1 MKRQSSKASKIK
13 TPRMRMS
20 KKKLLVLFVALLIL
34 AVLAGYGITD
44 RILAEKA
51 SEEKTAEGFRE
62 EQGEEKEN
70 AEGSGLGDLENR
82 LAADFIKTLQGEQY
96 FIKYRTTT
104 VYEGASYEVETTFA
118 VSGKSIAMV
127 SADRATIVKDN
138 KVFMLNHTDKTII
151 SWKVTQTDNLK
162 RIDAEG
168 LVYLGSSEAGGL
180 VCEEYTTAA
189 QARIRIYFSG
199 NELKKVATAINR
211 QDIVMDIVEV
221 SKEVPESL
229 FVVPAGYQI
238 TNLSN
243 STGSQ

>member
-1 MKRQSSKASKIK
+1 
-13 TPRMRMS
+13 MRIS
-20 KKKLLVLFVALLIL
+20 KKKLLLIFAALLIL
-34 AVLAGYGITD
+34 AVLVGSGLTD
-44 RILAEKA
+44 RILTETASDEKP
-51 SEEKTAEGFRE
+51 TEGLRE
-62 EQGEEKEN
+62 EQGAEKEN

-96 FIKYRTTT
+96 LIKYRTTT
-104 VYEGASYEVETTFA
+104 VYEGTAYEVETTFA

-127 SADRATIVKDN
+127 SADRATIVRDN
-138 KVFMLNHTDKTII
+138 QVFMLNHTDKTII
-151 SWKVTQTDNLK
+151 SWKVTLSDNLK

-168 LVYLGSSEAGGL
+168 LVYQGSSEAGGL

-189 QARIRIYFSG
+189 QTRIRIYFSG
-199 NELKKVATAINR
+199 NELKKVATSINH